1 MKIAILIGT
10 SGLVGMQLLHQ
21 LLQSPAYDYVLSIG
35 RRKLSLKHGKLIQ
48 ISGDMNMINS
58 WDLDSKLSH
67 QDLGGEN
74 HSIRVAIKE
83 KTADIH
89 AFSALG
95 TTIKQAGSKDNF
107 IAIDHGMV
115 IQYAYCSKKLGAK
128 KFLNV
133 SALGA
138 DVNSKI
144 FYNQV
149 KGKLEEDLKAIGFD
163 YLGIFRPSLLLGNR
177 SDLRLGEEFA
187 KLITKPLIWL
197 KLWKNMRPI
206 YDNQVAKSMVIK
218 ALEVNSAAVE
228 IIESGQMQDLSK

>member
-1 MKIAILIGT
+1 
-10 SGLVGMQLLHQ
+10 MQLLHQ
-21 LLQSPAYDYVLSIG
+21 LLQNPVYDYILSIG

-58 WDLDSKLSH
+58 WDLDSKLSD

-74 HSIRVAIKE
+74 HGIRVAIKE
-83 KTADIH
+83 STAEIH

-95 TTIKQAGSKDNF
+95 TTIKEAGSKDNF

-115 IQYAYCSKKLGAK
+115 IQYAFCAKNLGAK
-128 KFLNV
+128 KFFNV

-138 DVNSKI
+138 DANSKI

-149 KGKLEEDLKAIGFD
+149 KGKLEEDLKGIGFD
-163 YLGIFRPSLLLGNR
+163 FLGIFRPSLLLGNR
-177 SDLRLGEEFA
+177 SNFRLGEEFA
-187 KLITKPLIWL
+187 KLITKPLILL

-206 YDNQVAKSMVIK
+206 YDHQVAKSMVIK
-218 ALEVNSAAVE
+218 ALEINSSEVE

>member
-21 LLQSPAYDYVLSIG
+21 LLQNSVYDCVLSIG

-48 ISGDMNMINS
+48 ISGDMNTINN
-58 WDLDSKLSH
+58 WDLDSKLSD
-67 QDLGGEN
+67 QDLGGKN
-74 HSIRVAIKE
+74 HGIRVALK
-83 KTADIH
+83 KNTAEIH

-115 IQYAYCSKKLGAK
+115 LQFAHCAKKLGAK

-138 DVNSKI
+138 DSNSKI

-149 KGKLEEDLKAIGFD
+149 KGKLEEDLKAIGFE
-163 YLGIFRPSLLLGNR
+163 YVGIFRPSLLLGNR
-177 SDLRLGEEFA
+177 SPARLGEEFA
-187 KLITKPLIWL
+187 KLVTKPFIWL
-197 KLWKNMRPI
+197 KLFKNMRPI
-206 YDNQVAKSMVIK
+206 YDYQVAKSMVIK
-218 ALEVNSAAVE
+218 ALELHSPGVE
-228 IIESGQMQDLSK
+228 IIESGAMQDLSK

>member
-1 MKIAILIGT
+1 MKIAIMIGT

-21 LLQSPAYDYVLSIG
+21 LLQNPGYDYVLSIG

-48 ISGDMNMINS
+48 IEGDMNMINT
-58 WDLDSKLSH
+58 WDLDSKLSEK
-67 QDLGGEN
+67 DLGGDN
-74 HSIRVAIKE
+74 HGIREAMKE
-83 KTADIH
+83 KTAEIH

-115 IQYAYCSKKLGAK
+115 LQYAHCTKKLGAT

-138 DVNSKI
+138 DSESKI

-149 KGKLEEDLKAIGFD
+149 KGKLEEDLKGIGFD

-177 SDLRLGEEFA
+177 SNFRLGEEIA
-187 KLITKPLIWL
+187 MVMTKPLIWL
-197 KLWKNMRPI
+197 KLLKNIRPI
-206 YDNQVAKSMVIK
+206 YDYQVAKSMVMK
-218 ALEVNSAAVE
+218 ALEVNSSVAE
-228 IIESGQMQDLSK
+228 IIESGAMQDLSK

>member
-1 MKIAILIGT
+1 
-10 SGLVGMQLLHQ
+10 MQLLHQ
-21 LLQSPAYDYVLSIG
+21 LLQNPVYDYILSIG

-58 WDLDSKLSH
+58 WDLDSKLSD

-74 HSIRVAIKE
+74 HGIRVAIKE
-83 KTADIH
+83 STAEIH

-95 TTIKQAGSKDNF
+95 TTIKEAGSKDNF

-115 IQYAYCSKKLGAK
+115 IQYAFCAKNLGAK
-128 KFLNV
+128 KFFNV

-138 DVNSKI
+138 DANSKI

-149 KGKLEEDLKAIGFD
+149 KGKLEEDLKGIGFD
-163 YLGIFRPSLLLGNR
+163 FLGIFRPSLLLGNR
-177 SDLRLGEEFA
+177 SNFRLGEEFA
-187 KLITKPLIWL
+187 KLITKPLILL

-206 YDNQVAKSMVIK
+206 YDHQVAKSMVIK
-218 ALEVNSAAVE
+218 ALEINSSAIE

>member
-58 WDLDSKLSH
+58 WDLDSKLSD

-74 HSIRVAIKE
+74 HGIRVAIKE
-83 KTADIH
+83 KIAEIH

-95 TTIKQAGSKDNF
+95 TTMKQTGSKDCF
-107 IAIDHGMV
+107 VAIDHGMV
-115 IQYAYCSKKLGAK
+115 LQYAFYIKKLGAK

-138 DVNSKI
+138 DAKSKI
-144 FYNQV
+144 FYNQI
-149 KGKLEEDLKAIGFD
+149 KGRLEKDLKGIGFD

-177 SDLRLGEEFA
+177 SDFRLGEEFA

-197 KLWKNMRPI
+197 KLWKNIRPI
-206 YDNQVAKSMVIK
+206 YDHQVAKSILLK
-218 ALEVNSAAVE
+218 ALEVNSSAVE
-228 IIESGQMQDLSK
+228 IIESGQMQELSK

>member
-58 WDLDSKLSH
+58 WDLDSKLSD

-74 HSIRVAIKE
+74 YAVRVAIKE
-83 KTADIH
+83 NTAEIH

-95 TTIKQAGSKDNF
+95 TTIKEAGSKDNF
-107 IAIDHGMV
+107 IVVDHGMV
-115 IQYAYCSKKLGAK
+115 LQYAFFSKKLGAK

-138 DVNSKI
+138 DANSKI

-149 KGKLEEDLKAIGFD
+149 KGKLEEDLKEIEFD

-177 SDLRLGEEFA
+177 SNFRLGEEFA

-197 KLWKNMRPI
+197 RLLKNMRPI
-206 YDNQVAKSMVIK
+206 YDHQVAKSMVIK
-218 ALEVNSAAVE
+218 ALEINSSAVE

>member
-1 MKIAILIGT
+1 MKIAFIAGT

-21 LLQSPAYDYVLSIG
+21 LLQNPFYDQVISVG

-48 ISGDMNMINS
+48 IVGDMNMINS
-58 WDLDSKLSH
+58 WDLDSKLMEG
-67 QDLGGEN
+67 DIGGD
-74 HSIRVAIKE
+74 HHAVRVALKE
-83 KTADIH
+83 KTAEIH
-89 AFSALG
+89 SFSALG

-107 IAIDHGMV
+107 VAIDHGMV
-115 IQYAYCSKKLGAK
+115 LQFALFSKKQGAK

-138 DVNSKI
+138 DEESKI

-149 KGKLEEDLKAIGFD
+149 KGKLEKDLESIGFD

-177 SDLRLGEEFA
+177 SSFRLGEEIA
-187 KLITKPLIWL
+187 TILTKPLIWL

-206 YDNQVAKSMVIK
+206 YDHQVAKSMVIK
-218 ALEVNSAAVE
+218 ATETNTSRLEIVD
-228 IIESGQMQDLSK
+228 SGQMQDLTK

>member
-21 LLQSPAYDYVLSIG
+21 LLQNPTYDYVLSIG

-48 ISGDMNMINS
+48 LSGNLNMMTS
-58 WDLDSKLSH
+58 WDLDSKLSD

-74 HSIRVAIKE
+74 HGIRVVIKD
-83 KTADIH
+83 KTAEMH
-89 AFSALG
+89 AFSSLG
-95 TTIKQAGSKDNF
+95 TTIKDAGSKDNF

-115 IQYAYCSKKLGAK
+115 FEYGQFAKKLGAK
-128 KFLNV
+128 KFMNV

-138 DVNSKI
+138 DSESKI

-149 KGKLEEDLKAIGFD
+149 KGKLEDDLKGIGFD

-177 SDLRLGEEFA
+177 SNFRLGEEIA
-187 KLITKPLIWL
+187 MVLTKPLIWL
-197 KLWKNMRPI
+197 KLLKNIRPI
-206 YDNQVAKSMVIK
+206 YDHQVAKSMVLK
-218 ALEVNSAAVE
+218 ALEVNSVAVE
-228 IIESGQMQDLSK
+228 IIDSGQMQDLSK